1 MLAKHGVRVCDMVFK
16 KSVRFVALFA
26 FMVSMLCASGCE
38 YGSKVWHDAQQTV
51 DPNPSINLEH
61 GGIKNPNDNKLAL
74 LFTPVDAKILSLS
87 EILSTVDSHPDEN
100 WFKLLFMRFPW
111 ISGVLTVDDEASVL
125 VKLPEA
131 EIKPFKPGPLI
142 EYEGDWN
149 EIHLKSFVSYSE
161 FGPEMYL
168 ATPFFKDADFKGL
181 VVVHFDPR
189 ILLNFCPDP
198 TKLIIMQPDGGGVW
212 TGAED
217 LNKEALL
224 KIDWD
229 EILDDRIRGVIDVAG
244 VDYVWLSRF
253 VGDTQIVYMTKA
265 VSKEEEDDGILFF

>member
-1 MLAKHGVRVCDMVFK
+1 MLAKHGIRVFNMELK
-16 KSVRFVALFA
+16 NSVRYFALFA
-26 FMVSMLCASGCE
+26 FLVVLLCTGGCD
-38 YGSKVWHDAQQTV
+38 YGSKVWHDAQSAI
-51 DPNPSINLEH
+51 DPNPEINLSH
-61 GGIKNPNDNKLAL
+61 GGIENPDDNKLAL
-74 LFTPVDAKILSLS
+74 LFTPVDAKILALC
-87 EILSTVDSHPDEN
+87 ETLSTVDSHPDEN
-100 WFKLLFMRFPW
+100 WFKLLFMRYPW

-131 EIKPFKPGPLI
+131 EIKPFKSGPLI

-149 EIHLKSFVSYSE
+149 EIDLKSFVSYSE

-168 ATPFFKDADFKGL
+168 ATPFFKDAEFKGL
-181 VVVHFDPR
+181 VVAHFDPR

-198 TKLIIMQPDGGGVW
+198 KKLIIMQPDGGGVW

-229 EILDDRIRGVIDVAG
+229 ELLDNDVRGVVDVDG
-244 VDYVWLSRF
+244 VRYVWLARYI
-253 VGDTQIVYMTKA
+253 GDTQIVYLTKA
-265 VSKEEEDDGILFF
+265 VTTEGDDGILFF